1 VTAGL
6 EWPLLLLFLGLL
18 ISGMW
23 IPFAVGIAAL
33 AWLLASGGLPSLRSL
48 GLVSW
53 GSMNSFTL
61 TAIPLFIL
69 MAEILLES
77 GLSHRVFRGLNS
89 LVRWLPGGLL
99 QTGIAGCAMFSAVS
113 GSSVACA
120 AAIGTV
126 SAPQYRERSYNLS
139 IASGALAA
147 GGTLGILI
155 PPSIAMIVY
164 ATFAQTSIIDLFAA
178 GVVPGLVLTA
188 LFMGYVGIRA
198 WLDPSIAPRSGD
210 ADASAPVAWR
220 DVVSDV
226 LPFCVLVVL
235 VIGSLY
241 SGIVTPT
248 ESAALGCCMSVA
260 VAYIW
265 GEMDVPALR
274 RALRKTVTSTGSIL
288 FVVYAAFLFSYA
300 IGLSGLADDLA
311 RWVSQAGVSKLG
323 FLLFVIVSLSVIGC
337 FVDSMGMMVI
347 TVPILLPSLAHF
359 DINVVWFGILIILL
373 VELGQIT
380 PPMGMNLFVIRNITG
395 EPLGSVIRGTI
406 PFYFLYLI
414 LIALIILFPGLAL
427 WLPGIV

>member
-1 VTAGL
+1 MGDSL
-6 EWPLLLLFLGLL
+6 ELLLLLLFVGLL
-18 ISGMW
+18 VSGLW
-23 IPFAVGIAAL
+23 IPFAVGIAAV
-33 AWLLASGGLPSLRSL
+33 AWMVAFGGLDSLRAL

-77 GLSHRVFRGLNS
+77 GLSHRVFRGLS
-89 LVRWLPGGLL
+89 PLVRRLPGGLL

-126 SAPQYRERSYNLS
+126 SAPQYRERGYNLS
-139 IASGALAA
+139 IASGTLAA

-164 ATFAQTSIIDLFAA
+164 ATFAQASILQLFAA
-178 GVVPGLVLTA
+178 GVVPGLMLTL
-188 LFMGYVGIRA
+188 LFMVYVGLRA
-198 WLDPSIAPRSGD
+198 KLDPSIAPVEATAERIDWAGVI
-210 ADASAPVAWR
+210 A
-220 DVVSDV
+220 DV
-226 LPFCVLVVL
+226 LPFCVLIAL
-235 VIGSLY
+235 VMGSLY

-248 ESAALGCCMSVA
+248 ESAALGCCLSWLVA
-260 VAYIW
+260 RIW
-265 GEMDVPALR
+265 GQLEFAALR
-274 RALRKTVTSTGSIL
+274 RALRKTALATGSIL

-311 RWVSQAGVSKLG
+311 KWVADSGVSRFG
-323 FLLFVIVSLSVIGC
+323 FLAIVILALSVIGC

-347 TVPILLPSLAHF
+347 TVPILLPSLAHYQI
-359 DINVVWFGILIILL
+359 DVIWFGILIVLL

-395 EPLGSVIRGTI
+395 EPLGSVIRGTM
-406 PFYFLYLI
+406 PFYLLYL
-414 LIALIILFPGLAL
+414 LAIALIILFPGLVL
-427 WLPGIV
+427 WLPGTG

>member
-1 VTAGL
+1 MTAGL

-33 AWLLASGGLPSLRSL
+33 GWLLASGGLPSLRSL

-126 SAPQYRERSYNLS
+126 SAPQYRARSYNLS

-164 ATFAQTSIIDLFAA
+164 ATFAQASIIDLFAA

-210 ADASAPVAWR
+210 ADVSAPVAWR

-323 FLLFVIVSLSVIGC
+323 FLLFVIVALSVIGC